1 MGRRQGSVFDVFKLK
16 TETVG
21 KSYTIKV
28 DNSPIAVIIYDGTL
42 NILEETL
49 LNTDTQVTS
58 EVVSDMNLEDSG
70 LYEYTGIFTDEMS
83 SIIVTV
89 NFVIHQFIKDPDPLP
104 AEEIE
109 AISNEVPRVIVSE
122 SKIEIKIPDN
132 LLNVGS
138 IEVKSQK
145 RSLFLS
151 KLFEDNVG
159 LEQSSA
165 KITILKEQLFGGD
178 SEIEQPIIVIKKA
191 SNTEVP
197 QNLSQLVVDE
207 VLYMYMGINDFTIL
221 TTNN

>member
-1 MGRRQGSVFDVFKLK
+1 M
-16 TETVG
+16 
-21 KSYTIKV
+21 
-28 DNSPIAVIIYDGTL
+28 

-138 IEVKSQK
+138 IEVKSQ
-145 RSLFLS
+145 
-151 KLFEDNVG
+151 NVHYFY
-159 LEQSSA
+159 QSYL
-165 KITILKEQLFGGD
+165 KIMLD
-178 SEIEQPIIVIKKA
+178 
-191 SNTEVP
+191 
-197 QNLSQLVVDE
+197 
-207 VLYMYMGINDFTIL
+207 
-221 TTNN
+221 

>member
-1 MGRRQGSVFDVFKLK
+1 
-16 TETVG
+16 
-21 KSYTIKV
+21 
-28 DNSPIAVIIYDGTL
+28 L

-207 VLYMYMGINDFTIL
+207 ALYMYMGINDFTIL